1 MKTTLKKGV
10 GRRAGFN
17 GRELDPFLLDL
28 APGRVMLYEQ
38 PAPPRQRVVDT
49 LGRLLLIVVLLIV
62 AVALAAAG
70 GGYLFFHQSVAAVRA
85 HSKDV
90 ILAEPQLHVLL
101 PHQAAVALVVGYDQ
115 RAGVEHSN
123 VSRSDT
129 VMLLRADPATHS
141 ASLLSFPRD
150 LGVPIYCPNKNGE
163 GTRLLEPLDRIN
175 AAYAYCKAAGTLATV
190 EKATGL
196 RINYLV
202 TVNFHGF
209 KEIVDKLGGIWL
221 DIDRRYYNRNVGSAA
236 TDYAN
241 IDLQPGYQLLDGE
254 RALEFVRFRHTDDDY
269 HRVARQQEF
278 VRALKQQFSHNFQP
292 LKFPSLVSTI
302 VHNVEVGGTLS
313 DKDVLNYAWFAVT
326 MPGGH
331 IFQVQIQGITGTGQ
345 TTAPAGA
352 IRQAVERFTHPNVA
366 QSKDANAAAL
376 RAKAQPAKA
385 KANLKPNF
393 SPAPKTRL
401 LPRYVPPKVFADAS
415 AGRQLLGP
423 LAKRVPFALQTP
435 TVLAAPSEPDPEEAA
450 RLYWID
456 GRGHHKAVRLVFR
469 MLNGFGDYWGIEETN
484 MPSPPILGDR
494 SFTRKLG
501 GRTFQFYYSGSHL
514 HMIVLRSGKTSY
526 WVVNTLLDSLSNETM
541 IAIARGLQPLRPLA

>member
-1 MKTTLKKGV
+1 M
-10 GRRAGFN
+10 
-17 GRELDPFLLDL
+17 
-28 APGRVMLYEQ
+28 
-38 PAPPRQRVVDT
+38 
-49 LGRLLLIVVLLIV
+49 
-62 AVALAAAG
+62 
-70 GGYLFFHQSVAAVRA
+70 RA

-115 RAGVEHSN
+115 RAGAEHSN

-150 LGVPIYCPNKNGE
+150 LGVPIYCPNKNGK
-163 GTRLLEPLDRIN
+163 GTHLLEPLDRIN

-241 IDLQPGYQLLDGE
+241 INLQPGYQLLDGE

-278 VRALKQQFSHNFQP
+278 VRALKQQFSHNFRP

-345 TTAPAGA
+345 TTAPPGA

-385 KANLKPNF
+385 KARPEGERPPGAENEAAAAVRAAEGGRG
-393 SPAPKTRL
+393 SDRRPAAARAA
-401 LPRYVPPKVFADAS
+401 REARAVRAADAHRS
-415 AGRQLLGP
+415 RRSVRAGSG
-423 LAKRVPFALQTP
+423 
-435 TVLAAPSEPDPEEAA
+435 
-450 RLYWID
+450 
-456 GRGHHKAVRLVFR
+456 
-469 MLNGFGDYWGIEETN
+469 
-484 MPSPPILGDR
+484 
-494 SFTRKLG
+494 G
-501 GRTFQFYYSGSHL
+501 GRRGSTGSTGAGTTR
-514 HMIVLRSGKTSY
+514 RSGWS
-526 WVVNTLLDSLSNETM
+526 S
-541 IAIARGLQPLRPLA
+541 GC

>member
-1 MKTTLKKGV
+1 MRTTLKRGV
-10 GRRAGFN
+10 GRGAGLDGKN
-17 GRELDPFLLDL
+17 GHAVFPPGTAGAVVRYRQPPPPERSGLGLL
-28 APGRVMLYEQ
+28 ARML
-38 PAPPRQRVVDT
+38 
-49 LGRLLLIVVLLIV
+49 LGTLIV
-62 AVALAAAG
+62 AVALTAAG

-129 VMLLRADPATHS
+129 VMLLRADPVTHS

-345 TTAPAGA
+345 TTAPAGRSDRWSSA
-352 IRQAVERFTHPNVA
+352 SRIRTSPSRRTPTRPRSARRRGRRRP
-366 QSKDANAAAL
+366 
-376 RAKAQPAKA
+376 RP
-385 KANLKPNF
+385 NLKPNS

-423 LAKRVPFALQTP
+423 LARRVPFALRRP
-435 TVLAAPSEPDPEEAA
+435 RP
-450 RLYWID
+450 
-456 GRGHHKAVRLVFR
+456 
-469 MLNGFGDYWGIEETN
+469 
-484 MPSPPILGDR
+484 
-494 SFTRKLG
+494 
-501 GRTFQFYYSGSHL
+501 
-514 HMIVLRSGKTSY
+514 
-526 WVVNTLLDSLSNETM
+526 
-541 IAIARGLQPLRPLA
+541 PLRPSRIRRRQHGSTGSTGGGTTRRSGWSSGC